1 MLKYAKS
8 LNLCKDKEEP
18 LANSSFQEKIRLLYD
33 SEHLHEYF
41 INIYHCLV
49 SQEHPPYNPGMNRS
63 KHR

>member
-8 LNLCKDKEEP
+8 LNLCKDKEAP

-41 INIYHCLV
+41 INIYDCLV
-49 SQEHPPYNPGMNRS
+49 SQEHPI
-63 KHR
+63 